1 MSGWYNKLKLK
12 ESKLNL
18 IAGPC
23 VLESKEHAFDMS
35 GSLKEICDELQ
46 INFIY
51 KTSFDKANRT
61 SKESFRGEYDLRMA
75 NEIFGELGCE
85 VLTDVHESWQPD
97 LLYNVDVLQIPAFLC
112 RQTDLIKACAATG
125 KPTNIKKGQFASP
138 ESMEWV
144 VEKHGGDVL
153 LTERGTFFGYN
164 NLVVDMLSLVK
175 MKEYAPVIF
184 DMTHSVQ
191 QVSGRVT
198 GGNREFAPV
207 LGRAA
212 VAIGI
217 DGLFLEVHNDPD
229 NAPSDGPNMIILK
242 DLKGIL
248 ETILEYATIAQQVE
262 HVICNDEVPG
272 SIPGGGS
279 TTVRVSYSGNTSAFQ
294 ADAESSILST
304 RSNSYWSYYDL

>member
-1 MSGWYNKLKLK
+1 MSGWFNKLK

-23 VLESKEHAFDMS
+23 VLESKEHAFEMS
-35 GSLKEICDELQ
+35 GSLKEICDELE

-51 KTSFDKANRT
+51 KTSYDKANRT
-61 SKESFRGEYDLRMA
+61 SKDSFRGEYDLRKA
-75 NEIFGELGCE
+75 NEIFGELEGE
-85 VLTDVHESWQPD
+85 VLTDVHESWQPSF
-97 LLYNVDVLQIPAFLC
+97 LSNVDVLQIPAFLC
-112 RQTDLIKACAATG
+112 RQTDLILSCAETR
-125 KPTNIKKGQFASP
+125 KPTNIKKGQHTSP
-138 ESMEWV
+138 ESMKWV

-198 GGNREFAPV
+198 SGNREFAPV

-212 VAIGI
+212 TAIGI
-217 DGLFLEVHNDPD
+217 DGLFMEVHNDPD
-229 NAPSDGPNMIILK
+229 NAPSDGQNMIRLK
-242 DLKGIL
+242 DFKGIV
-248 ETILEYATIAQQVE
+248 ETILEFATVAQKVE
-262 HVICNDEVPG
+262 HLTCNEDVPG

-279 TTVRVSYSGNTSAFQ
+279 T
-294 ADAESSILST
+294 
-304 RSNSYWSYYDL
+304 

>member
-1 MSGWYNKLKLK
+1 MTGWYNKLK

-23 VLESKEHAFDMS
+23 VLESKEHAFEMS
-35 GSLKEICDELQ
+35 GSLKEICDELE

-61 SKESFRGEYDLRMA
+61 SKDSFRGILNQHRLGANAVYRY
-75 NEIFGELGCE
+75 NEIFKSIKDEIDCE
-85 VLTDVHESWQPD
+85 ILTDVHESWHATLLPD
-97 LLYNVDVLQIPAFLC
+97 VDVLQVPAFLC
-112 RQTDLIKACAATG
+112 RQTDLILSCAMTG
-125 KPTNIKKGQFASP
+125 KPTNIKKGQHTSP
-138 ESMEWV
+138 ESMQWA
-144 VEKHGGDVL
+144 VEKHGGPVM

-212 VAIGI
+212 TAIGI
-217 DGLFLEVHNDPD
+217 DGLFMEVHDDPD
-229 NAPSDGPNMIILK
+229 NAPSDGQNMIRLK

-248 ETILEYATIAQQVE
+248 ETLLEFATVAQKVE
-262 HVICNDEVPG
+262 HLTCNEDVPG

-279 TTVRVSYSGNTSAFQ
+279 T
-294 ADAESSILST
+294 
-304 RSNSYWSYYDL
+304 

>member
-1 MSGWYNKLKLK
+1 M
-12 ESKLNL
+12 NL

-23 VLESKEHAFDMS
+23 VLENVSHALEMC
-35 GSLKEICDELQ
+35 GSLKKICDELE

-61 SKESFRGEYDLRMA
+61 SKDSFRGVLTNDSKFPIINSQMIYRY
-75 NEIFGELGCE
+75 NEIFETIKKEIGCE
-85 VLTDVHESWQPD
+85 LLTDVHESWQPV
-97 LLYNVDVLQIPAFLC
+97 LLPAVNVFQVPAFLC
-112 RQTDLIKACAATG
+112 RQTDLILSCAETG
-125 KPTNIKKGQFASP
+125 KPTNIKKGQHTSP
-138 ESMEWV
+138 ESMQWV
-144 VEKHGGDVL
+144 VDKHGGDVL

-212 VAIGI
+212 TAIGI
-217 DGLFLEVHNDPD
+217 DGLFMEVHNDPD
-229 NAPSDGPNMIILK
+229 NAPSDGQNMIRLK
-242 DLKGIL
+242 DFRGIV
-248 ETILEYATIAQQVE
+248 ETILEFATVAQKLE
-262 HVICNDEVPG
+262 HLTCNEDVPG

-279 TTVRVSYSGNTSAFQ
+279 
-294 ADAESSILST
+294 I
-304 RSNSYWSYYDL
+304 

>member
-1 MSGWYNKLKLK
+1 MSGWYNKLK

-35 GSLKEICDELQ
+35 GALIEIC
-46 INFIY
+46 
-51 KTSFDKANRT
+51 
-61 SKESFRGEYDLRMA
+61 
-75 NEIFGELGCE
+75 GELESISFIKLHLIKLIVQVRIVTEVGMILEWPMKFLVRLECE

-97 LLYNVDVLQIPAFLC
+97 LLSNVDVLQIPAFLC
-112 RQTDLIKACAATG
+112 RQTDLIKACADTG

-212 VAIGI
+212 TAIGI
-217 DGLFLEVHNDPD
+217 NGLFMEVHDDPD
-229 NAPSDGPNMIILK
+229 NAPSDGQNMIRLK

-248 ETILEYATIAQQVE
+248 ETILEFATVAQKVE
-262 HVICNDEVPG
+262 HLTCNEDVPG

-279 TTVRVSYSGNTSAFQ
+279 K
-294 ADAESSILST
+294 
-304 RSNSYWSYYDL
+304 

>member
-1 MSGWYNKLKLK
+1 
-12 ESKLNL
+12 
-18 IAGPC
+18 
-23 VLESKEHAFDMS
+23 MS
-35 GSLKEICDELQ
+35 GSLKEICDELE

-61 SKESFRGEYDLRMA
+61 SKDSFRGILNQHRLGSNAVYRY
-75 NEIFGELGCE
+75 NEIFETIKKEIDCE
-85 VLTDVHESWQPD
+85 ILTDVHESWHPQLLPD
-97 LLYNVDVLQIPAFLC
+97 VDVLQIPAFLC
-112 RQTDLIKACAATG
+112 RQTDLILSCAITG
-125 KPTNIKKGQFASP
+125 KPTNIKKGQFTSP

-144 VEKHGGDVL
+144 VEKHGGPVM
-153 LTERGTFFGYN
+153 LTERGTFFGYG
-164 NLVVDMLSLVK
+164 NLVVDMLGLIK
-175 MKEYAPVIF
+175 MRKYAPVIF

-191 QVSGRVT
+191 QVSGRIT

-217 DGLFLEVHNDPD
+217 DGLFMEVHDDPD
-229 NAPSDGPNMIILK
+229 NAPSDGPNMIILE

-248 ETILEYATIAQQVE
+248 ETLLEYATIAQQAE

-279 TTVRVSYSGNTSAFQ
+279 K
-294 ADAESSILST
+294 
-304 RSNSYWSYYDL
+304 

>member
-1 MSGWYNKLKLK
+1 MSIWYNRLQHDIDCN
-12 ESKLNL
+12 LNL
-18 IAGPC
+18 IVGPC
-23 VLESKEHAFDMS
+23 VLESKQHAFDMS
-35 GSLKEICDELQ
+35 GALTEICDELE

-61 SKESFRGEYDLRMA
+61 SKDSYRGEYDLRKA
-75 NEIFGELGCE
+75 NEIFGQLECE
-85 VLTDVHESWQPD
+85 VLTDVHESWQPK
-97 LLYNVDVLQIPAFLC
+97 LLTNVDVLQVPAFLC
-112 RQTDLIKACAATG
+112 RQTNLIKACADTG
-125 KPTNIKKGQFASP
+125 KPTNIKKGQFTSP
-138 ESMEWV
+138 ESMKWA

-175 MKEYAPVIF
+175 MKEYAHVIF

-212 VAIGI
+212 VSLGI
-217 DGLFLEVHNDPD
+217 DGLFMEVHDDPD
-229 NAPSDGPNMIILK
+229 NAPSDGQNMIRLQ

-248 ETILEYATIAQQVE
+248 ETLLEFATVAQKVE
-262 HVICNDEVPG
+262 HLTCNEDVPG

-279 TTVRVSYSGNTSAFQ
+279 KN
-294 ADAESSILST
+294 
-304 RSNSYWSYYDL
+304 YWEYYDL

>member
-1 MSGWYNKLKLK
+1 MSGWYNKLK

-23 VLESKEHAFDMS
+23 VLESKEHAFDMF
-35 GSLKEICDELQ
+35 GALTEICNELE

-61 SKESFRGEYDLRMA
+61 SKDSYRGEFDLRKA
-75 NEIFGELGCE
+75 NEIFGQLECE
-85 VLTDVHESWQPD
+85 VLTDVHESWQPK
-97 LLYNVDVLQIPAFLC
+97 LLTNVDVLQVPAFLC
-112 RQTDLIKACAATG
+112 RQTNLIMACADTG
-125 KPTNIKKGQFASP
+125 KPTNIKKGQFTSP
-138 ESMEWV
+138 ESMKWA

-153 LTERGTFFGYN
+153 LTERGTFFGYG

-212 VAIGI
+212 TAIGI
-217 DGLFLEVHNDPD
+217 DGLFMEVHNDPD
-229 NAPSDGPNMIILK
+229 NAPSDGENMIRLK
-242 DLKGIL
+242 DFRGIV
-248 ETILEYATIAQQVE
+248 ETILEFATVAQKVE
-262 HVICNDEVPG
+262 HLTCNEDVPG

-279 TTVRVSYSGNTSAFQ
+279 
-294 ADAESSILST
+294 
-304 RSNSYWSYYDL
+304 NSYWSYYDL

>member
-1 MSGWYNKLKLK
+1 MSGWYNKLK

-23 VLESKEHAFDMS
+23 VLESEYHAVEIS
-35 GSLKEICDELQ
+35 GSIQEICKELE

-61 SKESFRGEYDLRMA
+61 SKDSYRGEYGLTLS
-75 NEIFGELGCE
+75 NELFGELECE
-85 VLTDVHESWQPD
+85 VLTDVHESWQPK
-97 LLYNVDVLQIPAFLC
+97 LLTNVDVLQVPAFLC
-112 RQTDLIKACAATG
+112 RQTDLITACAETG

-191 QVSGRVT
+191 QVSGRIT

-212 VAIGI
+212 IAIGI
-217 DGLFLEVHNDPD
+217 DGLFMEVHDDPD
-229 NAPSDGPNMIILK
+229 NAPSDGPNMIRLE

-248 ETILEYATIAQQVE
+248 ETLLEFATVAQKVE
-262 HVICNDEVPG
+262 HFTCNEDVPG

-279 TTVRVSYSGNTSAFQ
+279 K
-294 ADAESSILST
+294 
-304 RSNSYWSYYDL
+304 

>member
-1 MSGWYNKLKLK
+1 
-12 ESKLNL
+12 
-18 IAGPC
+18 
-23 VLESKEHAFDMS
+23 MS
-35 GSLKEICDELQ
+35 GSLTEICDELG

-61 SKESFRGEYDLRMA
+61 SKDSYRGGYDLRKA
-75 NEIFGELGCE
+75 NVFFGALECEI
-85 VLTDVHESWQPD
+85 LTDVHESWQPK
-97 LLYNVDVLQIPAFLC
+97 LLTNVDILQVPAFLC
-112 RQTDLIKACAATG
+112 RQTNLIKACADTG
-125 KPTNIKKGQFASP
+125 KPTNIKKGQFTSP
-138 ESMEWV
+138 ESMKWA

-153 LTERGTFFGYN
+153 LTERGTFFGYG

-184 DMTHSVQ
+184 DCTHSVQ

-217 DGLFLEVHNDPD
+217 DGLFMEVHDDPD
-229 NAPSDGPNMIILK
+229 NAPSDGPNMIRLE

-248 ETILEYATIAQQVE
+248 ETLLEYAI
-262 HVICNDEVPG
+262 
-272 SIPGGGS
+272 
-279 TTVRVSYSGNTSAFQ
+279 VSERNNFV
-294 ADAESSILST
+294 
-304 RSNSYWSYYDL
+304 

>member
-23 VLESKEHAFDMS
+23 VLESESHAFDMS
-35 GSLKEICDELQ
+35 GALIEICDELD

-61 SKESFRGEYDLRMA
+61 SKDSYRGEYGLTIS
-75 NEIFGELGCE
+75 NELFGELESE
-85 VLTDVHESWQPD
+85 VLTDVHESWQPCA
-97 LLYNVDVLQIPAFLC
+97 LTNVDVLQIPAFLC
-112 RQTDLIKACAATG
+112 RQTDLITACAEIG

-153 LTERGTFFGYN
+153 LSERGTFFGYN

-198 GGNREFAPV
+198 SGNREFAPV

-212 VAIGI
+212 TAIGI

-229 NAPSDGPNMIILK
+229 NAPADGPNMIILK

-248 ETILEYATIAQQVE
+248 ETILEFATIAQQAE
-262 HVICNDEVPG
+262 HVICNDEGPG

-279 TTVRVSYSGNTSAFQ
+279 
-294 ADAESSILST
+294 I
-304 RSNSYWSYYDL
+304 

>member
-35 GSLKEICDELQ
+35 GALIEICDELD

-61 SKESFRGEYDLRMA
+61 SKDSYRGGYDLREA
-75 NEIFGELGCE
+75 DDIFSRLESE
-85 VLTDVHESWQPD
+85 VLTDVHESWQPA
-97 LLYNVDVLQIPAFLC
+97 LLSNVNVLQIPAFLC
-112 RQTDLIKACAATG
+112 RQTDLIIGCAATG
-125 KPTNIKKGQFASP
+125 KPTNIKKGQFTSP

-212 VAIGI
+212 TAIGI
-217 DGLFLEVHNDPD
+217 DGLFMEVHNDPD
-229 NAPSDGPNMIILK
+229 NAPSDGQNMIRLK
-242 DLKGIL
+242 DFKGIV
-248 ETILEYATIAQQVE
+248 ETILEFATIAQQVE
-262 HVICNDEVPG
+262 HVTCNDEVPG

-279 TTVRVSYSGNTSAFQ
+279 T
-294 ADAESSILST
+294 
-304 RSNSYWSYYDL
+304 